1 MVISYIKK
9 MDKPL
14 DLRSILAQ
22 NIRKARASLH
32 ISQAKLAEFAN
43 ISVSH
48 MLDIEY
54 CKTWVSDKTLQNIA
68 HALNIESYE
77 LLIPENT
84 AKTGKSKRKRNE
96 SEQAAVLIN
105 SKKREMNKK
114 LGDIMDNL
122 VLELNNLNYG
132 NK

>member
-1 MVISYIKK
+1 